1 MNRFIS
7 ALVGAL
13 AAFAV
18 LVSGVHIAKG
28 DQQPVSSTKLETYA
42 SN

>member
-1 MNRFIS
+1 MNRLIA

-18 LVSGVHIAKG
+18 LLGGVHVAKG
-28 DQQPVSSTKLETYA
+28 DQRPVATTKLETYA

>member
-1 MNRFIS
+1 MNRFIA

-18 LVSGVHIAKG
+18 LLGGVHAAKG
-28 DQQPVSSTKLETYA
+28 DQRPVSESHLETYA